1 MRLAVLLAACA
12 LLAVGA
18 RAAEPVRIK
27 TQSADILVV
36 GLVQD
41 DRMSIHVSRV
51 LDNAPVRDA
60 IVTVTF
66 RGAPYPTVAQ
76 VDGGYAMQSWEL
88 VKPGA
93 VAMEF
98 HVVASGVDERLN
110 GTLEVAASG
119 KAVERGSARQ
129 YLWWVLNFAVC
140 GAFLVLWARRRK
152 RADADS

>member
-1 MRLAVLLAACA
+1 MRLAVLILAGA
-12 LLAVGA
+12 LLAGGA

-27 TQSADILVV
+27 VQSADLLVV

-41 DRMSIHVSRV
+41 DRMNIHVSRI
-51 LDNAPVRDA
+51 LDNAPMRDA

-66 RGAPYPTVAQ
+66 RGASYPTVAQ

-88 VKPGA
+88 VGPGA
-93 VAMEF
+93 VALEF
-98 HVVASGVDERLN
+98 HVVAGGIDEKLG
-110 GTLEVAASG
+110 GTLEVAAAPG
-119 KAVERGSARQ
+119 KAEERSNARQ

-152 RADADS
+152 NAEP

>member
-1 MRLAVLLAACA
+1 MRLAVLILAGA
-12 LLAVGA
+12 LFAGGA

-27 TQSADILVV
+27 VQSANLLVV

-41 DRMSIHVSRV
+41 DRMNIHVSRV

-66 RGAPYPTVAQ
+66 RGASYPTVAQ

-88 VKPGA
+88 VRPGA

-98 HVVASGVDERLN
+98 HVVASGIDERLN
-110 GTLEVAASG
+110 GTLEVAAAAG
-119 KAVERGSARQ
+119 KAGERSNARQ

-152 RADADS
+152 NTEP